1 MPKYMLYMLRKACT
15 LMWLYSFFGNVK
27 YKPLLVVV
35 FWPDSGC
42 IQNVSTNF
50 YFPDL
55 SPRLVGPEKFV

>member
-27 YKPLLVVV
+27 YKPLPVVV

-42 IQNVSTNF
+42 I
-50 YFPDL
+50 
-55 SPRLVGPEKFV
+55 